1 MQLFEAF
8 WGAGGS
14 LQPYKRI
21 VRPVAEWHAAAAE
34 VRGLST
40 AVWGRRKGFVATT
53 AGTGRKRQQGLWH
66 YDMQLQRR
74 FEAVPGGKQLL
85 LGHAAAAEVRGRSG
99 GQTAG
104 TGTGRNRQEGLWHYG
119 MQLQRRLE
127 AFPGGKRQA
136 WNRRKG
142 FVATTAGTGTG
153 RNGSTACGT
162 MACSCSGGSEPFRG
176 ADGRPGT
183 VEKDLLRPR
192 QALALEGSGGKA
204 CGTMAC
210 SCSRGFEAFPR
221 SKRQSWNRR
230 KECCNH
236 GRNGT
241 KASSTM
247 ACSCVRSLSG
257 RQTAVLEP
265 YKRICFLQP
274 R

>member
-74 FEAVPGGKQLL
+74 FEAVPGSKQLL

-119 MQLQRRLE
+119 MQ
-127 AFPGGKRQA
+127 
-136 WNRRKG
+136 
-142 FVATTAGTGTG
+142 
-153 RNGSTACGT
+153 
-162 MACSCSGGSEPFRG
+162 CSGGLKPFRG
-176 ADGRPGT
+176 ANGSSGT

-192 QALALEGSGGKA
+192 QALALEGTA
-204 CGTMAC
+204 A
-210 SCSRGFEAFPR
+210 RPVALWHAAAAE
-221 SKRQSWNRR
+221 
-230 KECCNH
+230 
-236 GRNGT
+236 
-241 KASSTM
+241 
-247 ACSCVRSLSG
+247 VRSLSG
-257 RQTAVLEP
+257 GQTAGLEP
-265 YKRICFLQP
+265 
-274 R
+274 